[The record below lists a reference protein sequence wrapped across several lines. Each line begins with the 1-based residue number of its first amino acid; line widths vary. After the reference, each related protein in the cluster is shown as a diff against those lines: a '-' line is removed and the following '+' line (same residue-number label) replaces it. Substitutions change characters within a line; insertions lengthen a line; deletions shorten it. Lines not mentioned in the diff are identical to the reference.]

1 MTLPFKE
8 DQKRAILFYILKKI
22 EEKND
27 NISRAVAGTF
37 SINQNT
43 VHTYI
48 NELTDRGIIRR
59 VKRGQ
64 YELIKEEHSFDLR
77 REKGE
82 LDSDIAVYDNCMFPY
97 VKELCGNLQEIW
109 SYAFSE
115 MINNAMEH
123 SLSENVYVTV
133 IRDYLNTTAE
143 ITDEGVGIFE
153 KIKGHFRFSSLEEAI
168 CELMKGKLTTDPDNH
183 SGEGIFF
190 SSKMMDSFY
199 IFSDGKV
206 FTNNKFDD
214 GGVANLSCERKSGT
228 KVVMSLSN
236 FSEKTPQEIF
246 DLYTN
251 DDGGFTKT
259 TIPLKNIFSASPVSR
274 SQAKRVCNRLDKF
287 REVVLDF
294 EGLSWMGQ
302 GFAHQIFVVF
312 ERENP
317 EIKLVPV
324 HMEADVEKMYRHVMA
339 ER

>member
-1 MTLPFKE
+1 MRFRE
-8 DQKRAILFYILKKI
+8 DQKEAVRFYILEKI
-22 EEKND
+22 SEGND
-27 NISRAVAGTF
+27 NISRTVAETF

-48 NELTDRGIIRR
+48 NELVKQGVIRR
-59 VKRGQ
+59 IKRGR
-64 YELIKEEHSFDLR
+64 YELLKEEHHYNLK
-77 REKGE
+77 RENGE
-82 LDSDIAVYDNCMFPY
+82 LDSDIAVYDNCMFPH
-97 VKELCGNLQEIW
+97 VKEFCGNLQEIW

-133 IRDYLNTTAE
+133 TKDYLNTTVE
-143 ITDEGVGIFE
+143 IADEGVGIFE
-153 KIKGHFRFSSLEEAI
+153 KIKEHFGFSSLEEAI
-168 CELMKGKLTTDPDNH
+168 CELMKGKLTTDPENH

-214 GGVANLSCERKSGT
+214 GGIANLSCESKSGT

-236 FSEKTPQEIF
+236 FSEKTPQGIF

-287 REVVLDF
+287 KEVLLDF

-312 ERENP
+312 ARENP
-317 EIKLVPV
+317 EILLVPV
-324 HMEADVEKMYRHVMA
+324 HMAKDVEKMYRHVTA
-339 ER
+339 EK

>member
-1 MTLPFKE
+1 MRFGR
-8 DQKRAILFYILKKI
+8 DQKEAVRFYILEKI
-22 EEKND
+22 SGKCD
-27 NISRAVAGTF
+27 NVSRTTADAF
-37 SINQNT
+37 SVNQNT

-48 NELTDRGIIRR
+48 NELTKQGIIRR
-59 VKRGQ
+59 IKRGQ
-64 YELIKEEHSFDLR
+64 YELLKEEHCYNLK
-77 REKGE
+77 RENGE
-82 LDSDIAVYDNCMFPY
+82 LDSDIAVYDNCMFPH
-97 VKELCGNLQEIW
+97 VKELRKNLQEIW

-123 SLSENVYVTV
+123 SLSENVHVTV
-133 IRDYLNTTAE
+133 TKDYLNTTVE

-153 KIKGHFRFSSLEEAI
+153 KIREHFGFSSLEEAI
-168 CELMKGKLTTDPDNH
+168 CELMKGKLTTDPENH

-190 SSKMMDSFY
+190 SSKMMDSFF

-214 GGVANLSCERKSGT
+214 DEIADIPGKMKSGT

-251 DDGGFTKT
+251 EEGGFTKT
-259 TIPLKNIFSASPVSR
+259 TIPLKNIFSTSPVSR

-287 REVVLDF
+287 KEVILDF
-294 EGLSWMGQ
+294 QGLSWMGQ

-312 ERENP
+312 AREHP
-317 EIKLVPV
+317 EIRLTPV
-324 HMEADVEKMYRHVMA
+324 YMEEGVEKMYRHVTA
-339 ER
+339 Q